1 MSLGWSVSQP
11 TKEGLHYN
19 KNINIVVKEEE
30 EVKNGSNKNQS
41 PKQTNWI
48 SIINISL
55 NCDEASRQR
64 AVDFL

>member
-11 TKEGLHYN
+11 TKEGLHYS

-41 PKQTNWI
+41 PKQTNYI
-48 SIINISL
+48 RIINIHF
-55 NCDEASRQR
+55 NCDQTTHTKSC
-64 AVDFL
+64 